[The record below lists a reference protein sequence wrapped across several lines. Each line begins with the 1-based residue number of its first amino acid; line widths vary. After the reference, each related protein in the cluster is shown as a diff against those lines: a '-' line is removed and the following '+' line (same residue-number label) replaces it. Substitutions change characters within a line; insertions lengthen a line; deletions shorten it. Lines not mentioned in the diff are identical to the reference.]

1 MEYCLDYITNSPT
14 DRLVTKSCNSNP
26 TVKCMICNRDID
38 IDSITTL
45 LNIDSITVCESCKK
59 KCEEVITNG

>member
-14 DRLVTKSCNSNP
+14 DRLITKTCNSNP

-45 LNIDSITVCESCKK
+45 LNIDSIVVCESCKK

>member
-14 DRLVTKSCNSNP
+14 DRLITPNNSNP